1 MAAAAAFAGC
11 VQLTRPAPHVQ
22 TYALYYAAPAPTG
35 KHLPVTLHVGPF
47 GVAALYDR
55 ENIVYRE
62 TPVTTGTYF
71 YHRWAA
77 NPGHMI
83 ADLLARD
90 LADSEVYTAVYRTPA
105 LGGADYD
112 VTGEVERLEE
122 APAAQGCVAALR
134 LRITVARAR
143 SKAGNAVIGQ
153 RAFAAEEPCTSA
165 DVPTVVEAMSR
176 ALATVSAEIDA
187 ELYDVISGDLHSH

>member
-1 MAAAAAFAGC
+1 MAASAAFAGC

-22 TYALYYAAPAPTG
+22 AYTLDYPAPAPAG

-55 ENIVYRE
+55 ETIVYRE

-90 LADSEVYTAVYRTPA
+90 LADAEVYTAVYRTPA

-143 SKAGNAVIGQ
+143 SRASTGAVSQ
-153 RAFAAEEPCTSA
+153 RAFAAEEPCTCA

-176 ALATVSAEIDA
+176 ALATVSAQIDA
-187 ELYDVISGDLHSH
+187 DLYDVISRDFRSH